1 MLAVTQKGYSLPIM
15 ESGIKV
21 DGNVEVFPEEFC
33 GVAFDM
39 NIIDLSDELWEEVDS
54 AIINE
59 KIQYLKRFDGL
70 YKNEKWCRL
79 DHKRIEFDYIS
90 LSVEVKENKP
100 VQYFIRAGFHDA
112 VDNFM
117 ETDIEI
123 PIDLRKYNGLVKN
136 MFHRYIDDVFFKN
149 C

>member
-1 MLAVTQKGYSLPIM
+1 MLAVAQMGYCLPII
-15 ESGIKV
+15 EKDIKI
-21 DGNVEVFPEEFC
+21 DGNVEVFSEEFC

-70 YKNEKWCRL
+70 YKNEKWYRL
-79 DHKRIEFDYIS
+79 DHKEIEFDYIS

-100 VQYFIRAGFHDA
+100 VQYFIRAGFHDV
-112 VDNFM
+112 VDIFM

-123 PIDLRKYNGLVKN
+123 PIDLHKYNSLVKN
-136 MFHRYIDDVFFKN
+136 MVHRYIDDVFFKN